1 MAAFLVALRAG
12 TAGISHPPSLAKSSR
27 ASIITFMSR
36 PLIGITVRSHAADPG
51 RRTPFGYYLPA
62 AHVSAVEAA
71 GGDAVLLPH
80 GSGAAT
86 TVCARLDGLVLSG
99 GADIAPAHYA
109 QPLHP
114 QTFGVDTERDGYEIA
129 LVRAAVER
137 GLPLLAICRGI
148 QVMNVALGG
157 TLLQHVPDRAGTEVC
172 HRAERAS
179 APPPTHE
186 VRVQPASRLATAM
199 QSELV
204 RVNSYHHQAVD
215 QPGHEVQV
223 VAWAPDDIVEGIE
236 LPDHPFAL
244 GVQWHPERIFW
255 HDRTQFAL
263 FRALVRAGQTRERD
277 DVRRET

>member
-1 MAAFLVALRAG
+1 
-12 TAGISHPPSLAKSSR
+12 
-27 ASIITFMSR
+27 
-36 PLIGITVRSHAADPG
+36 
-51 RRTPFGYYLPA
+51 
-62 AHVSAVEAA
+62 
-71 GGDAVLLPH
+71 
-80 GSGAAT
+80 
-86 TVCARLDGLVLSG
+86 
-99 GADIAPAHYA
+99 
-109 QPLHP
+109 
-114 QTFGVDTERDGYEIA
+114 
-129 LVRAAVER
+129 
-137 GLPLLAICRGI
+137 
-148 QVMNVALGG
+148 
-157 TLLQHVPDRAGTEVC
+157 
-172 HRAERAS
+172 
-179 APPPTHE
+179 
-186 VRVQPASRLATAM
+186 M